1 VTVPGEYLDSLPDD
15 TLVKIEVG
23 AIGGEDNATFTEIF
37 DVCVNEDEGCD
48 DDED

>member
-1 VTVPGEYLDSLPDD
+1 MPDD

-23 AIGGEDNATFTEIF
+23 AIGVEDNVTFTEII
-37 DVCVNEDEGCD
+37 DVCVNEYEGCD